1 MLSCNVMHLGRI
13 ARPWQRTF
21 VLRQRLLGRYY
32 SDTRNLAYRNNVT
45 IISLGSTSASV
56 LIGSPIMSGGLGS
69 CCEGQ
74 KSDSYQMP
82 QRTVQ
87 GMEQNTMITT
97 FTKFLKRML
106 RRVKRAL
113 WIFVRAV
120 ELMALAMPLVVL
132 YPFAKLGIDHS
143 SEGGEAI
150 QVG

>member
-1 MLSCNVMHLGRI
+1 
-13 ARPWQRTF
+13 
-21 VLRQRLLGRYY
+21 
-32 SDTRNLAYRNNVT
+32 
-45 IISLGSTSASV
+45 
-56 LIGSPIMSGGLGS
+56 MSGGLGS

-143 SEGGEAI
+143 SEGDEAI